1 VGDKGNRRGEGNMGF
16 VYYYEDGDGDGNGNS
31 NCLREKGV
39 GQGGERGNG
48 RMGLFL
54 LIVSFLIYKIVAA
67 IINRGRGEEGRECG
81 LNLLYG
87 NYIFWIKILFHAVL
101 FCYCFLSLPFQCR
114 STDFTSSSSQLLDG
128 YLLQEFSSSPNLV
141 ITFLFGNIV

>member
-1 VGDKGNRRGEGNMGF
+1 VGTKGNRRGEGNRGL
-16 VYYYEDGDGDGNGNS
+16 VYYYEDGDGDGNGNG
-31 NCLREKGV
+31 NCLREKWV
-39 GQGGERGNG
+39 RQEGERGDG

-54 LIVSFLIYKIVAA
+54 FIVF
-67 IINRGRGEEGRECG
+67 IIDIQNCCCINEQRQRGGR
-81 LNLLYG
+81 
-87 NYIFWIKILFHAVL
+87 LFHAVL

-128 YLLQEFSSSPNLV
+128 YLLQHFSSSPILV